1 MKKIVYLD
9 ISILEFSKIAMYEF
23 RHDYTKPHYEEKAKL
38 CYVDTDS
45 FIVYIKTNIIPK
57 DVNMRFDNSNYKLD
71 TPFPKGKT
79 NKVISLMKNKLG
91 VKIMKDLLH

>member
-23 RHDYTKPHYEEKAKL
+23 RHDYIKPHYEEKAKL
-38 CYVDTDS
+38 CYMDTDS

-57 DVNMRFDNSNYKLD
+57 DVDMRFDNSNYKLD